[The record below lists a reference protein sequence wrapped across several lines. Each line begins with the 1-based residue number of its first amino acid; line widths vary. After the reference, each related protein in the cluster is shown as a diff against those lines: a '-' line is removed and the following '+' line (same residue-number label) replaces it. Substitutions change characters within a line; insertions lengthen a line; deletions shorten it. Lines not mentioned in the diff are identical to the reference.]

1 MAVALFLILG
11 LMGLYGTAAKRAL
24 TECGATPP
32 GTPAERAAASSI
44 TYEWSFRPLGLVCIY
59 STEGVVVDREWV
71 GIWP

>member
-32 GTPAERAAASSI
+32 QTPTERVTASV
-44 TYEWSFRPLGLVCIY
+44 TYEWSFRPLGFVCIY